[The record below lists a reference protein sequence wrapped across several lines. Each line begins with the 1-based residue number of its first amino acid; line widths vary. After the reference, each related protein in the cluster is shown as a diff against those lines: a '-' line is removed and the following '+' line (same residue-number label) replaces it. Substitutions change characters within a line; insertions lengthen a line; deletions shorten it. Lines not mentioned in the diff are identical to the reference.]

1 MLSKEVFMRKI
12 IMTSTPATGPTT
24 LRVSPVLVLVFLALL
39 ALAMASPALSQQASP
54 ETRVVETIGM
64 AAVGEAGEA
73 SARDLAIADAL
84 RKAVEQAVGTFVS
97 SDTMVENYQVLSD
110 TVYTQAQGFVT
121 GYTITNESQTAGSY
135 LVQVRAEVSTGALS
149 HELDAMGLIQM
160 KVERPRVL
168 FMIAEKN
175 IGQKRYVYWWW
186 GETEYMGE
194 TVDISAAETALKEL
208 FVNRGFNVVDIS
220 GSAWTFEISDAFRV
234 VDLTKDGARSVGRD
248 LNADIVVYGKAVATE
263 GRSTPGSALGLYI
276 ADITAQAVRVDDGM
290 VLGASSGHGTSKN
303 ISVITGGMEA
313 LSNASV
319 ELGGTLAEQ
328 IMTKWSGPQTVTVRL
343 AGVTDYKELAD
354 FKRRLKGI
362 VRGIEAV
369 YQRSF
374 SGGVAVLELETSVS
388 AQMIADDMSR
398 LAPTFRITNTSK
410 NSVDVI
416 VEGDDLNR

>member
-1 MLSKEVFMRKI
+1 MRKI
-12 IMTSTPATGPTT
+12 TMPSSPATGPTT
-24 LRVSPVLVLVFLALL
+24 LRLFPAFLLVLLTLL
-39 ALAMASPALSQQASP
+39 AVARPALSQQAAP
-54 ETRVVETIGM
+54 ETRVVETTGM

-73 SARDLAIADAL
+73 AARDLAIADAL
-84 RKAVEQAVGTFVS
+84 RKAIEQAVGTFVS
-97 SDTMVENYQVLSD
+97 SDTIVENYQVLSD

-121 GYTITNESQTAGSY
+121 GYAITNESQTPGFY
-135 LVQVRAEVSTGALS
+135 QVQVRAEVSTGTLRN
-149 HELDAMGLIQM
+149 ELDAMGLIQM

-168 FMIAEKN
+168 FMIAEMN

-194 TVDISAAETALKEL
+194 TVDISASETALKEL

-234 VDLTKDGARSVGRD
+234 EDFTKDGARSIGRD
-248 LNADIVVYGKAVATE
+248 LNADIVVYGKAVATQ
-263 GRSTPGSALGLYI
+263 GQSTPGSALGLYI
-276 ADITAQAVRVDDGM
+276 ADITAQAVRVEDGV

-313 LSNASV
+313 LSKASV
-319 ELGGTLAEQ
+319 ELGGALAEQ
-328 IMTKWSGPQTVTVRL
+328 ITAKWSGPQSVTVRL
-343 AGVTDYKELAD
+343 SGITDYKELAD
-354 FKRRLKGI
+354 FKNRIKGLI
-362 VRGIEAV
+362 SGIDAV

-374 SGGVAVLELETSVS
+374 SGGMAVLELETSVS
-388 AQMIADDMSR
+388 AQMIADGISR
-398 LAPTFRITNTSK
+398 LASTFRITNTSK